1 MVDIRGG
8 LILIRENAIGSI
20 NSINTVFTTGHKYI
34 SGTLRVEL
42 NGQKLIKDDDF
53 TETNSTT
60 FTMVDAPINDLG
72 YVDKLV
78 VEYQQ
83 K

>member
-8 LILIRENAIGSI
+8 LVLVIENATGII
-20 NSINTVFTTGHKYI
+20 NSINTVFTTSHKYV

-60 FTMVDAPINDLG
+60 FTMINAPINDLG